1 MREYLVVDTK
11 FNNETVARFNNMA
24 WAVRFLKTAVG
35 NTRNI
40 RIHEYED
47 AILIGDYSLTEA
59 RRRTRKFCISG
70 ANTAERSH
78 YHGKKFRTVYKHHVS

>member
-11 FNNETVARFNNMA
+11 YNNETVARFNNMA
-24 WAVRFLKTAVG
+24 WAVRFLKTTVG

-47 AILIGDYSLTEA
+47 EKLIGDYSLTEA
-59 RRRTRKFCISG
+59 RRRTRKFVL
-70 ANTAERSH
+70 A
-78 YHGKKFRTVYKHHVS
+78 